1 MKKILVKDA
10 VVPPGM
16 EYQWSAYPGNG
27 AYLLPNRNQVAV
39 VFNGSCMLWNVDPS
53 MVVEDAPIEGR
64 GGGGPSESFV
74 LALIDKTAEL
84 LKYQAPR
91 SVRQQVVSMG
101 TPVADDEFRLAF
113 RKITTAIE
121 KLGGSQ
127 DAKD

>member
-1 MKKILVKDA
+1 MKKIVVKDA

-74 LALIDKTAEL
+74 FALIDKTAEL

-91 SVRQQVVSMG
+91 SVRQQVVS
-101 TPVADDEFRLAF
+101 DDEIRIAF